1 MAPVAAKTTKETLV
15 LRLRGRTASEKTAK
29 KLVRTKETKSFEIV
43 STIDTSTEEDE
54 SDSLGRN
61 TKCVVKL
68 TKYDGGISFQSGV
81 AFHKHTAPR
90 GCIML

>member
-15 LRLRGRTASEKTAK
+15 LRLRGRTASKKTAK

-68 TKYDGGISFQSGV
+68 TKYDGSISFQSGV

-90 GCIML
+90 CCIML